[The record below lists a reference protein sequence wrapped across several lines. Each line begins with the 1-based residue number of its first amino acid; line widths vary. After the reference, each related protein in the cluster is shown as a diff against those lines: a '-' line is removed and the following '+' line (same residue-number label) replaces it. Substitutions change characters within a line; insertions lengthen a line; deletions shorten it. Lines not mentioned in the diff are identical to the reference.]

1 MKLIGIDFNG
11 IQRQREK
18 RNRNRLVNT
27 ITVLLIIASAYVAW
41 HVICYL
47 SH

>member
-27 ITVLLIIASAYVAW
+27 ITVLLIIASAYIAW
-41 HVICYL
+41 QIINFL

>member
-27 ITVLLIIASAYVAW
+27 ITVLLIITGAYIAW